1 MEAPEVPLEQVQE
14 HVEHSAHA
22 EHESHGGHA
31 GGGFV
36 SLVAITTAILA
47 ALAAVV
53 SLLAGDHEAEAMV
66 SQMKASDQWGYY
78 QAKGIKSNVLQS
90 KVALLEAQGQ
100 KVSEKDHEKIKQY
113 EEDQEKIK
121 EKGDEFE
128 KEAEAHLSKHKLL
141 APAVTM
147 FQIAIAIGAIS
158 ALTRKK
164 AFWFV
169 SLAFGAVGIGFF
181 LKELLT

>member
-22 EHESHGGHA
+22 EHEAHGGHG
-31 GGGFV
+31 GGGFIGFI
-36 SLVAITTAILA
+36 AITTAILA
-47 ALAAVV
+47 AFAAVV
-53 SLLAGDHEAEAMV
+53 SLLAGDHESEAMV
-66 SQMKASDQWGYY
+66 CQMKASDQWGYY
-78 QAKGIKSNVLQS
+78 QAKGIKSGVLQS
-90 KVALLEAQGQ
+90 KIALLAAQGQ
-100 KVSEKDHEKIKQY
+100 KATEKDQQKIEQY
-113 EEDQEKIK
+113 EKDQESIK
-121 EKGDEFE
+121 EKADELE

-169 SLAFGAVGIGFF
+169 SLAFGLVGIGFF
-181 LKELLT
+181 VKELLT